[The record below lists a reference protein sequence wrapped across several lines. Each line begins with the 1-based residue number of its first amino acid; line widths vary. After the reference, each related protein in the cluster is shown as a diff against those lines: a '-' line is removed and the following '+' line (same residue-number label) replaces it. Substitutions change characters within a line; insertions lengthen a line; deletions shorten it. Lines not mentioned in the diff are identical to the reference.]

1 MNMQNPNPPK
11 GLTLS
16 PDLMKDA
23 LQLASF
29 VAPKRATVPVLGTAF
44 LQSRGKHGEQ
54 QSLTLTT
61 TDLDI
66 HLTQTLE
73 AAPHN
78 GFEATVP
85 IKALSSML
93 GNSDGPVDMSISD
106 DVLTMA
112 AADAEVK
119 INLVSH
125 PEDFP
130 ERSEI
135 AHQLKEQTP
144 IEISETELHRLLHLC
159 RHCISTEETRYY
171 LNGVYLCAAEGSN
184 TLRAIATD
192 GHRLARIDSET
203 VVSEAPSVIL
213 HTKLI
218 DLLLKI
224 AKPKGNRLF
233 RLYVGEL
240 WVCILTDGI
249 EIVSR
254 VIDGTFPDYTRV
266 IPAEDGTLSASL
278 SKASINRMRQLMV
291 SIGASDQSGVSL
303 DCDTGTICARSSGQ
317 DEVKM
322 PLQVSS
328 GTGQIGFS
336 MAYLAAQAKITP
348 EFRLTAASAGDPAR
362 IKGEDP
368 NALWILMPRRV

>member
-16 PDLMKDA
+16 PDLMKA
-23 LQLASF
+23 PLQLANF
-29 VAPKRATVPVLGTAF
+29 VAPKRATIPVLSTAF
-44 LQSRGKHGEQ
+44 LQSKSAPGEK

-66 HLTQTLE
+66 YLTQTLE

-78 GFEATVP
+78 DFKATVP

-93 GNSDGPVDMSISD
+93 GNADAPVDMSLND
-106 DVLTMA
+106 DVLTMS

-130 ERSEI
+130 ERSKI
-135 AHQLKEQTP
+135 ANQLKEQTP
-144 IEISETELHRLLHLC
+144 IEISETELYRLLTLC

-184 TLRAIATD
+184 TLRAVATD
-192 GHRLARIDSET
+192 GHRMSRIDSET

-213 HTKLI
+213 HVKLI

-233 RLYVGEL
+233 RLYVGDQ

-249 EIVSR
+249 EIVSK

-266 IPAEDGTLSASL
+266 IPAEDGAISVSL
-278 SKASINRMRQLMV
+278 SRTTINRMRQLMAA
-291 SIGASDQSGVSL
+291 IGAGDKSGVSL
-303 DCDTGTICARSSGQ
+303 DCDAGNICARSSGE

-328 GTGQIGFS
+328 GAGKIGFS
-336 MAYLAAQAKITP
+336 MSYLADQAKITP
-348 EFRLTAASAGDPAR
+348 EFRLTTANAGYPAR